1 MAKNNKATTKTAKN
15 IAANTAPKKTDS
27 ESKMPLTTQNY
38 KLMLIGFGIIV
49 LGFILMAGGGSDD
62 PNEFN
67 YEMFNFRRITL
78 APILVLSGFAFEIYA
93 IMKKPKKEE

>member
-1 MAKNNKATTKTAKN
+1 MAKNKASVQTKGQRDKGNAAQKPADNDNKMTL
-15 IAANTAPKKTDS
+15 S
-27 ESKMPLTTQNY
+27 RENY

-49 LGFILMAGGGSDD
+49 LGFVLMAGGGSSD

-78 APILVLSGFAFEIYA
+78 APVLVLGGFVFEIYA
-93 IMKKPKKEE
+93 IMKKPKNE